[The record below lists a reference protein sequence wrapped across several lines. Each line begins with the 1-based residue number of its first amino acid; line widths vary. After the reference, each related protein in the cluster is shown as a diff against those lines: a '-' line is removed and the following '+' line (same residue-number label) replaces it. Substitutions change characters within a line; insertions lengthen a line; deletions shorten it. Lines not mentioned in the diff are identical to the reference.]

1 MGNTPNDKKEALK
14 FNYDDFTPSSEENS
28 NPLSS
33 FILKNKNKERPLI
46 GDSEFI
52 EEMFNGS
59 IAETNDT
66 NKFTKK
72 KKKII
77 ENDNSIKKIKKSIEN
92 NEKNE
97 SNNKNIKNCK
107 KNKNSTENLPRKIK
121 NLALDLI
128 LNFFNRKIKEIY
140 NNELGNYINRK
151 ELLRINQEQKQKMN
165 RNYNE
170 TLLDKTMEKI
180 FSVNISKKYTNYPL
194 TFNKELINNLLNEK
208 DEEKKIKLNSLFNK
222 TFRQCIKHLRGDEI
236 IDGLEG
242 LEKEYIEYIKRKF
255 NDLEENEVEKNYK
268 SKFFEIFNNF
278 ENIFNKKEKKE
289 KMK

>member
-77 ENDNSIKKIKKSIEN
+77 EHDNSIKKDKNRIEN
-92 NEKNE
+92 NEKNK

-278 ENIFNKKEKKE
+278 ENIFNKKENKK
-289 KMK
+289 

>member
-1 MGNTPNDKKEALK
+1 MENTSNDKIETLI
-14 FNYDDFTPSSEENS
+14 FNFDEFTPFSEENS

-33 FILKNKNKERPLI
+33 FILKNTNKERSLI
-46 GDSEFI
+46 CDSEFVG
-52 EEMFNGS
+52 ELFNGS

-77 ENDNSIKKIKKSIEN
+77 EHDNSIKKDKNSIEN
-92 NEKNE
+92 NEKNK
-97 SNNKNIKNCK
+97 SNNKNKKKCK
-107 KNKNSTENLPRKIK
+107 KNKYSTENLPRKVK

-128 LNFFNRKIKEIY
+128 LNFFNKKIKEIY

-151 ELLRINQEQKQKMN
+151 ELLRINQEHKQKMN

-170 TLLDKTMEKI
+170 SLLDKTMEKI
-180 FSVNISKKYTNYPL
+180 FSVNISGKYTNYPL
-194 TFNKELINNLLNEK
+194 TFNKELINSLLNEK
-208 DEEKKIKLNSLFNK
+208 DEEKKIRLNSLFNK
-222 TFRQCIKHLRGDEI
+222 TFRQCIRHLRGDEI

-255 NDLEENEVEKNYK
+255 NVLEENEDEKIYK
-268 SKFFEIFNNF
+268 SKFFETFNNF
-278 ENIFNKKEKKE
+278 ENIFNKKEKK
-289 KMK
+289 K

>member
-14 FNYDDFTPSSEENS
+14 FNYDDFTPLSEENS

-77 ENDNSIKKIKKSIEN
+77 EHDNSIKKDKNRIEN
-92 NEKNE
+92 NEKNK
-97 SNNKNIKNCK
+97 SNNKNKKKLK
-107 KNKNSTENLPRKIK
+107 KNKYSTENLPRKVK

-128 LNFFNRKIKEIY
+128 LNFFNKKIKEIY

-151 ELLRINQEQKQKMN
+151 ELLRINQEHKQKMN

-170 TLLDKTMEKI
+170 SLLDKTMEKI
-180 FSVNISKKYTNYPL
+180 FSVNISGKYTNYPL

-208 DEEKKIKLNSLFNK
+208 DEEKKMKLNSLFNK
-222 TFRQCIKHLRGDEI
+222 TFRQCIRHLRGDEI

-255 NDLEENEVEKNYK
+255 NALEENEVEKNYK